1 MKISFLIIVGFLFIA
16 SCSTSDNTTML
27 ILDHQR
33 IQTFGFDNP
42 GNLYVI
48 KYKNITNKD
57 ILNNLIKKYKD
68 KQPVYL
74 KHVNGVS
81 IHLDTNE
88 IKKIIADFLRAGDI
102 EYIERTPVKTLN

>member
-1 MKISFLIIVGFLFIA
+1 MKTILLIIVGFLFIA
-16 SCSTSDNTTML
+16 SCSSRDNTT
-27 ILDHQR
+27 ILTIDHQK

-48 KYKNITNKD
+48 KYKNIKNKD

-68 KQPVYL
+68 KKPTYL

-81 IHLDTNE
+81 IYLDTNE
-88 IKKIIADFLRAGDI
+88 IKKIIVDFLRAGEI